1 MKIAQ
6 ALLLRKQLE
15 EKVKQLTPIK
25 NLGDQGL
32 FEMKT
37 ARKKINEEVDEVTFQ
52 IPKVAMAEV
61 TKEYDKYA
69 TALRKLDG
77 AIQRANWEFD
87 VDFSDKENPL
97 GGDTEVTDVRPKKK
111 VKAR

>member
-25 NLGDQGL
+25 NIGDQGL
-32 FEMKT
+32 FEVKT
-37 ARKKINEEVDEVTFQ
+37 QRRKINEEVDEVAFQ
-52 IPKVAMAEV
+52 IPKITMAEV
-61 TKEYDKYA
+61 TKEYDKFA

-77 AIQRANWEFD
+77 SIQHANWAYD
-87 VDFSDKENPL
+87 VDFSDNPFDVDGAEKEP
-97 GGDTEVTDVRPKKK
+97 R
-111 VKAR
+111 KAKRA